1 MIIDENLHKSIEEP
15 CRKTDKQFRY
25 STNDLLTSCYKIP
38 NQWEVLEGASK
49 SISLTFCRYQTR
61 PSRMSSYLRVR
72 CSRLEM
78 PRGYVRVACTSYSN
92 FSPILLRWY
101 LFKKIKSLLKRFGR
115 RSVLFDGLLFD
126 GSFKLKLKINSRY
139 FKSFLVFLLFRNT
152 INDFVMF

>member
-15 CRKTDKQFRY
+15 CRKTNKQFRY

-38 NQWEVLEGASK
+38 NRWEVLGGASK

-78 PRGYVRVACTSYSN
+78 PRGYVRVAYMNYSN

-101 LFKKIKSLLKRFGR
+101 LFEKIKSSLKRFR
-115 RSVLFDGLLFD
+115 RTSVLFDGLLFD

-139 FKSFLVFLLFRNT
+139 FKIFLAFLLFRNAVK
-152 INDFVMF
+152 DFAMF